1 MMSMNKGQRRD
12 ALRNLWRTARML
24 LVLGKAVLTGQA
36 ISMNVE
42 LRGNILLNHG
52 IEKFGGQLAGDL
64 MEKEPAEDENGPFT
78 FLAARM
84 GGVEILQIDDE
95 SAPEEEAE

>member
-1 MMSMNKGQRRD
+1 MSMNKGQRRD

-24 LVLGKAVLTGQA
+24 FVLGKAVLTGQA